1 MHRSVNAPHMAEL
14 DEGSTL
20 CRLARRE
27 PSPGTCARDGTGSQR
42 RQVVECNDSG
52 PNGGGDESF
61 CRIFRNAGTVDAG
74 GLCICLP
81 ADASECGCSGNP
93 CATGDYPV
101 GNPVWG
107 RSLPRA
113 RLKSR
118 DAILQHQ
125 ERLTAL
131 LRNVDRTTDLPE
143 RRQIDVFNTLEAIS
157 ALINR
162 DPEGRMVCWRER
174 PVGSNRTQTACM
186 TVAQMRAER
195 EASQTEIARRDQ
207 R

>member
-1 MHRSVNAPHMAEL
+1 MLADFASASQPMH
-14 DEGSTL
+14 
-20 CRLARRE
+20 
-27 PSPGTCARDGTGSQR
+27 
-42 RQVVECNDSG
+42 
-52 PNGGGDESF
+52 PN
-61 CRIFRNAGTVDAG
+61 VDAQA
-74 GLCICLP
+74 IR
-81 ADASECGCSGNP
+81 AQQATIRSEILSGAGP
-93 CATGDYPV
+93 YQQLDP
-101 GNPVWG
+101 
-107 RSLPRA
+107 
-113 RLKSR
+113 KSR

-162 DPEGRMVCWRER
+162 DPDGRMVCWRER